1 MKRSI
6 LFIGLCLLAVTG
18 FARNIKT
25 VVVTTT
31 PQMHCEE
38 CENRVKTNLIKVA
51 GVEGITT
58 SLVAQTVTV
67 KYDADKISEENLI
80 KSFKTFEYE
89 ARKLKPGEKVVREKH
104 ECKEEDKVE
113 YETE

>member
-1 MKRSI
+1 MKKSI
-6 LFIGLCLLAVTG
+6 LAIGLFLIAATG
-18 FARNIKT
+18 YAKDIKT

-31 PQMHCEE
+31 PQMHCQN
-38 CENRVKTNLIKVA
+38 CENRVKTNLIKVE

-58 SLVAQTVTV
+58 SLTAQTVTV

-80 KSFKTFEYE
+80 KSFKDFKYE
-89 ARKLKPGEKVVREKH
+89 ARKVKPGEKIVREKH
-104 ECKEEDKVE
+104 EHNKTE

>member
-1 MKRSI
+1 MKKSI
-6 LFIGLCLLAVTG
+6 LAISLCLLAAVG
-18 FARNIKT
+18 YAKDS
-25 VVVTTT
+25 
-31 PQMHCEE
+31 
-38 CENRVKTNLIKVA
+38 
-51 GVEGITT
+51 ITT

-80 KSFKTFEYE
+80 KSFQDFKYE

-104 ECKEEDKVE
+104 ECKEEQGVV

>member
-1 MKRSI
+1 MKKSI
-6 LFIGLCLLAVTG
+6 LAIGLCLMAATG
-18 FARNIKT
+18 FAKDIKT

-31 PQMHCEE
+31 PQMHCVN
-38 CENRVKTNLIKVA
+38 CENRVKTNLIKVK

-67 KYDADKISEENLI
+67 KYDADKISEADLI
-80 KSFKTFEYE
+80 KSFADFKYE

-104 ECKEEDKVE
+104 ECEEENKVV